1 MKNLTP
7 TGGGCA
13 VESKRQFTIIIFSLC
28 FFLKLI
34 ETLEFSFTI
43 IIYVRQGAGEES
55 RLREKY
61 GRKKERKTVY
71 IPVMCLQ
78 PFSQ

>member
-7 TGGGCA
+7 TGGDGDGCA
-13 VESKRQFTIIIFSLC
+13 VESKRQFTIIIFSSY

-43 IIYVRQGAGEES
+43 IIHVQQRERS
-55 RLREKY
+55 RDCKKNTVKK
-61 GRKKERKTVY
+61 KKEKPCIY
-71 IPVMCLQ
+71 P
-78 PFSQ
+78 